1 MKNDNISLLLQS
13 FNLSEKTSQRDDFDI
28 IEKEVDG
35 VMVQVKVYKEFN
47 SRNRKKTWACCKT
60 RGRQSRDEV

>member
-1 MKNDNISLLLQS
+1 MKDNISLLIES
-13 FNLSEKTSQRDDFDI
+13 FNLSEKKRDDF
-28 IEKEVDG
+28 ETVEREVNG